1 MAEWTLEQL
10 EAIEKL
16 DRQMLVSAAAGSG
29 KTSVLV
35 ERIIRRITDPAAP
48 VDLDRLLVVTFTSG
62 AAAEMRERIGRA
74 INAALEY
81 NPGSAYLRR
90 QMALL
95 QRASI
100 STIHSFCLDVIRQH
114 FYRLELD
121 PMFRVMDETEAALLQ
136 LDVLDDVLEQGY
148 ASEDAG
154 FLRLADCYGG
164 SKDDGGVQEL
174 VLQVFKFSRSTPRP
188 DTWLENLPGAFA
200 IPEDALV
207 DDLPWFNVLKESVR
221 NEIAAARSL
230 VELAVGMAG
239 RPGGP
244 VPYLVTLEKDLMLL
258 DELTESCAAGWETL
272 YRQFSGLAFA
282 GLARCRKEEADGD
295 LVQSVKKT
303 RDMVKRRIQGL
314 QKRYFHRPSSD
325 LLADL
330 RSLAEPA
337 LTLAELVRY
346 FTSCYRQAK
355 LERGVV
361 DFNDLEHYTLEVLA
375 ERGHTSVGGMSPTY
389 ERGHTDSGK
398 GTPLRNRKGDT
409 PPSAERGHTSCGGM
423 SPTYEC
429 PQLMNVPNLRMSPTY
444 DHEGVARPSPVALE
458 LRQRY
463 AEVLVDEY
471 QDINAVQ
478 ETILNLLTGTGED
491 GPGLFMVGDV
501 KQSIYR
507 FRLAEP
513 GLFLAKY
520 NQFSNR
526 TDSGRLVNLARNF
539 RSRRSVVEAVN
550 HVFRQIMTPAVGEME
565 YDQRAELAYGAEYPP
580 LPGETGD
587 EVELLLI
594 DSTADGP
601 ADRQETFAEQGDEQ
615 GEEPEEELD
624 RLQVEARTVASRII
638 ELVESGHPV
647 YDHSG
652 SAYRPVTYRDVVVL
666 MRATTGRANTFVE
679 EFRKLGVPV
688 YAELTTGYFEAT
700 EVETMLSLLNVIDN
714 PRQDV
719 PLAAVLRSSA
729 AGFSSDDLARI
740 RLAGGSGEFYDALEQ
755 TAREGSGELAQR
767 LAWFLR
773 QLDRW
778 RTLARQSSL
787 PALIWALY
795 RETGYYDYV
804 GGLPGGSQRQ
814 ANLRALYQRA
824 GQFEST
830 AYRGL
835 FRFLRFIERLRQNE
849 GDMGTARALG
859 ESENV
864 VRIMSIHKSK
874 GLEFPVVIM
883 AGLGKKFNVTS
894 LNKSVLLHRDMG
906 LGPQLVDPEKRIT
919 YPTIAKLAVREK
931 MRFEE
936 LAEEMRLFYV
946 ALTRAKEK
954 LILVGS
960 VYKLNDAA
968 TRWCGVVG
976 TDGTRLPVWM
986 TAQAVTYLDWL
997 CPALGGHP
1005 DGAPLRELAG
1015 LENTTPV
1022 SAGLSASHW
1031 RVRLSGGRGPDME
1044 TAVGAAEEY
1053 RQTVLKMQ
1061 PVPLTGPRSGAV
1073 EACLNWVYPHHRSHS
1088 LAARATVT
1096 ALKLI
1101 GDTPPAAER
1110 GHASGSGMSPMECP
1124 RWNVP
1129 DGMYPANEGLQ
1140 LTFSDDVG
1148 AEKENRREIFS
1159 AGAAVRP
1166 AFIQRREGLTAAG
1179 RGVALHLVMQLLNL
1193 GGDLSADGIRGQIA
1207 VLVDQEQVLP
1217 EQAAVVDPEAV
1228 AEFYCSP
1235 LGRRVLDGRRVYREQ
1250 PFTLAL
1256 PLNTIYPDT
1265 EGSDSGDDSV
1275 LVQGIIDCLVEEAN
1289 GLLVVDYK
1297 TDYYTLETLPKLVE
1311 RYRYQVDLYSRAAE
1325 MFTGLPVTARYLYL
1339 FYRREAVKL

>member
-1 MAEWTLEQL
+1 MAKWTREQL
-10 EAIEKL
+10 EAIEER

-35 ERIIRRITDPAAP
+35 ERIIRRITDPVAP
-48 VDLDRLLVVTFTSG
+48 VDVDRLLVVTFTGG

-74 INAALEY
+74 INVALEH
-81 NPGSAYLRR
+81 NPGSAHLRR
-90 QMALL
+90 QLALL
-95 QRASI
+95 QRSAI
-100 STIHSFCLDVIRQH
+100 STIHSFCLDVIRQN

-121 PMFRVMDETEAALLQ
+121 PVFRVMDETEAAMLQ
-136 LDVLDDVLEQGY
+136 LDVLDDVLEQRY
-148 ASEDAG
+148 ASEDAK
-154 FLRLADCYGG
+154 FLWLADCYGG

-174 VLQVFKFSRSTPRP
+174 VLQVFKFARSTPRP
-188 DTWLENLPGAFA
+188 DAWLEGLPGAFA
-200 IPEDALV
+200 IPEDAVV
-207 DDLPWFNVLKESVR
+207 DQLPWFNMLKESVR
-221 NEIAAARSL
+221 NEIAAAL
-230 VELAVGMAG
+230 GMVELAVGMAG

-244 VPYLVTLEKDLMLL
+244 APYLVALEKDLALL
-258 DELTESCAAGWETL
+258 DNLAESCAAGWETL
-272 YRQFSGLAFA
+272 YRQFSGLVFA

-303 RDMVKRRIQGL
+303 RDIMKRKIQGL
-314 QKRYFHRPSSD
+314 QRRYFHRPPAD

-337 LTLAELVRY
+337 QTLAELVRY
-346 FTSCYRQAK
+346 FASCYRQAK

-375 ERGHTSVGGMSPTY
+375 SST
-389 ERGHTDSGK
+389 
-398 GTPLRNRKGDT
+398 GD
-409 PPSAERGHTSCGGM
+409 
-423 SPTYEC
+423 
-429 PQLMNVPNLRMSPTY
+429 
-444 DHEGVARPSPVALE
+444 DEGAIRPSPVALE

-463 AEVLVDEY
+463 CEVLVDEY

-478 ETILNLLTGTGED
+478 ETILNLLTGVAGE

-520 NQFSNR
+520 NRFLSQPD
-526 TDSGRLVNLARNF
+526 TGRLVNLARNF

-550 HVFRQIMTPAVGEME
+550 HVFRRIMTPAVGEME
-565 YDQRAELAYGAEYPP
+565 YDQRAELVYGAEYPP
-580 LPGETGD
+580 LPEETGD
-587 EVELLLI
+587 AVELFLI
-594 DSTADGP
+594 DKTPDDTTNG
-601 ADRQETFAEQGDEQ
+601 QETFAVDGDEQ
-615 GEEPEEELD
+615 GEESEPEPEEELD
-624 RLQVEARTVASRII
+624 SLQVEARFVARRII
-638 ELVESGHPV
+638 ELVEHEHPV

-652 SAYRPVTYRDVVVL
+652 GKYRPVTYRDVVVL
-666 MRATTGRANTFVE
+666 MRATSGRANTFVE
-679 EFRKLGVPV
+679 EFRKLGVPA

-700 EVETMLSLLNVIDN
+700 EVETMLSLLKVIDN

-729 AGFSSDDLARI
+729 AGFNSDDLARI
-740 RLAGGSGEFYDALEQ
+740 RLTGGSGEFYDALVK
-755 TAREGSGELAQR
+755 TAREGADELAQR
-767 LAWFLR
+767 LGKFLR
-773 QLDRW
+773 QLDKW
-778 RTLARQSSL
+778 RTLARQSGL
-787 PALIWALY
+787 PGLIWALY

-859 ESENV
+859 ENENV

-906 LGPQLVDPEKRIT
+906 LGPQLVDPEKRLT
-919 YPTIAKLAVREK
+919 YPTVAKLAVREK
-931 MRFEE
+931 IRSEE

-946 ALTRAKEK
+946 AMTRAKEK

-960 VYKLNDAA
+960 ISKLNDVA
-968 TRWCGVVG
+968 TRWCGVIG
-976 TDGTRLPVWM
+976 TDGAQLPVWM

-997 CPALGGHP
+997 GPALAGHP

-1015 LENTTPV
+1015 LEKTTSFP
-1022 SAGLSASHW
+1022 AGQSASHW
-1031 RVRLSGGRGPDME
+1031 LVRLAGGRGLD
-1044 TAVGAAEEY
+1044 TGAAAGAAAEY
-1053 RQTVLKMQ
+1053 RKALLKTQ
-1061 PVPLTGPRSGAV
+1061 PVPLTGPRAGAV
-1073 EACLNWVYPHHRSHS
+1073 EASLNWVYPQHRSHS

-1096 ALKLI
+1096 ALKSLSFN
-1101 GDTPPAAER
+1101 G
-1110 GHASGSGMSPMECP
+1110 
-1124 RWNVP
+1124 
-1129 DGMYPANEGLQ
+1129 
-1140 LTFSDDVG
+1140 VG
-1148 AEKENRREIFS
+1148 EEKANRREIFQ
-1159 AGAAVRP
+1159 ADAAVRP
-1166 AFIQRREGLTAAG
+1166 AFVQRREGLTAAG

-1193 GGDLSADGIRGQIA
+1193 DDDLSANGVRDQIA
-1207 VLVDQEQVLP
+1207 LLVDQEQVLP
-1217 EQAAVVDPEAV
+1217 EQAAVVDPEGV
-1228 AEFYCSP
+1228 AEFFCSP
-1235 LGRRVLDGRRVYREQ
+1235 LGRRVLAGRRVYREQ
-1250 PFTLAL
+1250 TFTLAM
-1256 PLNTIYPDT
+1256 PLKSIYPDT
-1265 EGSDSGDDSV
+1265 EGTGSGEDTV

-1297 TDYYTLETLPKLVE
+1297 TDYYTRETMPKLVE
-1311 RYRYQVDLYSRAAE
+1311 HYRYQVDLYSRAAA
-1325 MFTGLPVTARYLYL
+1325 MLTGLPVTARYLYL
-1339 FYRREAVKL
+1339 FYHGEAVQV

>member
-1 MAEWTLEQL
+1 MAEWTREQL
-10 EAIEKL
+10 DAIEKR

-35 ERIIRRITDPAAP
+35 ERIIRRITDSAAP
-48 VDLDRLLVVTFTSG
+48 VDVDRLLVVTFTSG

-74 INAALEY
+74 INAALEH
-81 NPGSAYLRR
+81 NPGSAHLRR
-90 QMALL
+90 QLALL
-95 QRASI
+95 QRSAI

-121 PMFRVMDETEAALLQ
+121 PLFRVMDETEAALLQ
-136 LDVLDDVLEQGY
+136 LDVLDDVLEQHY
-148 ASEDAG
+148 ASGDAK

-188 DTWLENLPGAFA
+188 DAWLKDLPGAFA
-200 IPEDALV
+200 IPEDAKV
-207 DDLPWFNVLKESVR
+207 DQLPWFNVLRTSVR
-221 NEIAAARSL
+221 NEIAAARGM
-230 VELAVGMAG
+230 VELAVGMAS

-244 VPYLVTLEKDLMLL
+244 APYLIALEKDLALL
-258 DELTESCAAGWETL
+258 DELAESCAAGWETL

-303 RDMVKRRIQGL
+303 RDMMKRKIQGL
-314 QKRYFHRPSSD
+314 QRRYFHRPPVD
-325 LLADL
+325 LLTDL

-337 LTLAELVRY
+337 QTLAELVRY
-346 FTSCYRQAK
+346 FASCYRQAK

-361 DFNDLEHYTLEVLA
+361 DFNDLENYTLDVLA
-375 ERGHTSVGGMSPTY
+375 DRGHTSVGGMSPTYEREHTSVGGMSPTY
-389 ERGHTDSGK
+389 ERGHTSVG
-398 GTPLRNRKGDT
+398 
-409 PPSAERGHTSCGGM
+409 AM
-423 SPTYEC
+423 SSTG
-429 PQLMNVPNLRMSPTY
+429 N
-444 DHEGVARPSPVALE
+444 DEGAVRPSPVALE
-458 LRQRY
+458 LRQRFV
-463 AEVLVDEY
+463 EVLVDEY

-478 ETILNLLTGTGED
+478 EIILNLLTGVGED

-520 NQFSNR
+520 NRFSNQP
-526 TDSGRLVNLARNF
+526 DSGLLVNLARNF

-580 LPGETGD
+580 LPEATGD
-587 EVELLLI
+587 AVELLLI
-594 DSTADGP
+594 DNTPDDTTDGQEAFAD
-601 ADRQETFAEQGDEQ
+601 DGDEQ
-615 GEEPEEELD
+615 GEEPEQEEELD
-624 RLQVEARTVASRII
+624 NLQVEARTVARRII
-638 ELVESGHPV
+638 KLVESGHPV
-647 YDHSG
+647 YDRSDG
-652 SAYRPVTYRDVVVL
+652 GYRPVTYRDVVVL
-666 MRATTGRANTFVE
+666 MRATSGRANTFVE
-679 EFRKLGVPV
+679 EFRKLGVPA

-700 EVETMLSLLNVIDN
+700 EVETMLSLLKVIDN

-729 AGFSSDDLARI
+729 AGFNSEDLARI
-740 RLAGGSGEFYDALEQ
+740 RLAGGSGEFYDALEK
-755 TAREGSGELAQR
+755 TAREGADELAQR
-767 LAWFLR
+767 LNVFLR
-773 QLDRW
+773 QLDKW
-778 RTLARQSSL
+778 RTLARQSGL
-787 PALIWALY
+787 PVLIWALY

-835 FRFLRFIERLRQNE
+835 FRFLRFVERLRQNE

-859 ESENV
+859 ENENV

-874 GLEFPVVIM
+874 GLEFPVVIVS
-883 AGLGKKFNVTS
+883 GLGKKFNVTS

-919 YPTIAKLAVREK
+919 YPTVAKLAVREK
-931 MRFEE
+931 IRSEE

-960 VYKLNDAA
+960 VSRLKDAA
-968 TRWCGVVG
+968 TRWCGVIG
-976 TDGTRLPVWM
+976 TDGTHLPVWM

-997 CPALGGHP
+997 CPALAGHP
-1005 DGAPLRELAG
+1005 DGAPLRKLAG
-1015 LENTTPV
+1015 LAKTTSF
-1022 SAGLSASHW
+1022 SAGESASHW
-1031 RVRLSGGRGPDME
+1031 LVRLTGGKGLDTE
-1044 TAVGAAEEY
+1044 VAAGAAAEY
-1053 RQTVLKMQ
+1053 RKAVLKMQ
-1061 PVPLTGPRSGAV
+1061 PVPLTGPRAGAV
-1073 EACLNWVYPHHRSHS
+1073 ETSLNWFYPQHRSHN

-1096 ALKLI
+1096 ALKRI
-1101 GDTPPAAER
+1101 EDAPSVDISCGR
-1110 GHASGSGMSPMECP
+1110 MSPTYEREHTGVDEEM
-1124 RWNVP
+1124 
-1129 DGMYPANEGLQ
+1129 
-1140 LTFSDDVG
+1140 
-1148 AEKENRREIFS
+1148 ENRRDIFR
-1159 AGAAVRP
+1159 ADAAVRP
-1166 AFIQRREGLTAAG
+1166 AFVQRREGLTAAG

-1193 GGDLSADGIRGQIA
+1193 DGDLSADGVRNQIA
-1207 VLVDQEQVLP
+1207 LLVDQEQVLP

-1228 AEFYCSP
+1228 AEFFCSP
-1235 LGRRVLDGRRVYREQ
+1235 LGRRVLAGYRVYREQ
-1250 PFTLAL
+1250 PFTVAL
-1256 PLNTIYPDT
+1256 PLKIIYPDT
-1265 EGSDSGDDSV
+1265 EGTDSGEDTV
-1275 LVQGIIDCLVEEAN
+1275 LVQGIIDCLVEEAS

-1297 TDYYTLETLPKLVE
+1297 TDYYTPETLPKLVE
-1311 RYRYQVDLYSRAAE
+1311 SYQYQVDLYSRAAATL
-1325 MFTGLPVTARYLYL
+1325 TGLPVTARYLYL
-1339 FYRREAVKL
+1339 FYRGEAAQV